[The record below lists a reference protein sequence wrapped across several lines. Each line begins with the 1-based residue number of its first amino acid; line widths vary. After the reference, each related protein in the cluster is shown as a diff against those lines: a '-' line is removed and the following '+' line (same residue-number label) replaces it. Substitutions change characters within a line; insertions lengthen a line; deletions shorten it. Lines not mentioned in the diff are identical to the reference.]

1 MNKGASQ
8 VVTVVFLL
16 LIGLSMTALLYEW
29 APQVVKNIYPEET
42 QNVQYMRQRS
52 CIGIQN
58 ITTTSITIN
67 NCGSVTLEGFNVYL
81 NGINQNL
88 AVPILETDKNYT
100 ITVPTITSKADVQV
114 TSKYAQTPVV
124 KFVP

>member
-8 VVTVVFLL
+8 IVVVIFLL
-16 LIGLSMTALLYEW
+16 LIGLAMTALLYEW

-52 CIGIQN
+52 CLGIEN
-58 ITTTSITIN
+58 ITSSNITIN
-67 NCGSVTLEGFNVYL
+67 NCGSVPLEEFNVYL
-81 NGINQNL
+81 DGINQNIN
-88 AVPILETDKNYT
+88 VPELNPGRNYT
-100 ITVPTITSKADVQV
+100 IPIVIISKADVQI
-114 TSKYAQTPVV
+114 TSQYAQTPVV